1 MYFLP
6 FFFRFSFSFSLFF
19 FFFFKIKKKWFSS
32 WKENKTA
39 SCEQLALHR
48 PPANAPQVT
57 RGPWTTVH
65 KLHVRASQTQWQQTL
80 LHGESQQVSFGC
92 WWETRRRLN
101 VLSSSSASTRWAGL
115 RQPTGWAGMGR
126 ALCRSLRL
134 FHLLT
139 LVSRVPFYPSG
150 FFGS

>member
-65 KLHVRASQTQWQQTL
+65 KLHVRASQTQ
-80 LHGESQQVSFGC
+80 
-92 WWETRRRLN
+92 
-101 VLSSSSASTRWAGL
+101 
-115 RQPTGWAGMGR
+115 
-126 ALCRSLRL
+126 
-134 FHLLT
+134 
-139 LVSRVPFYPSG
+139 
-150 FFGS
+150 